1 MGAAMREAVLA
12 AVEIALILGSGLAYG
27 QSALRKAASLT
38 LAVITPALPWL
49 LPADA
54 LFLRGLYAVFSL
66 LPLFKWIQ
74 CTVDGDVGSAGHRTW
89 QWIAIFDVR
98 ETTRVRPH
106 FDAKLLLHLG
116 VYAATAAGGTA
127 VLVAAGPL
135 SPSSWPLH
143 LVGGVAAVIG
153 LVQSVID
160 LVRLVHA
167 AFGVHVPPIQ
177 REPLLSTS
185 VRDFWGRRWNR
196 TVSDWLR
203 RYVFAPLAR
212 RGHPVLGIVAAFAAS
227 AAFHF
232 YIVIVPLGIAEG
244 LVMAAFFLAQ
254 VPLIFI
260 ERRAL
265 TGAGRLE
272 RRLFAIFGLAA
283 TSPLFTIPFVEIWLG

>member
-1 MGAAMREAVLA
+1 MREAVLA
-12 AVEIALILGSGLAYG
+12 AVEIALISGSGLVYG
-27 QSALRKAASLT
+27 PSWFRRGTSLV
-38 LAVITPALPWL
+38 LAVVTPVLPWL
-49 LPADA
+49 LPTDA
-54 LFLRGLYAVFSL
+54 LFLRGLYSVFSL

-74 CTVDGDVGSAGHRTW
+74 CTIDGDVGSAGYRAW
-89 QWIAIFDVR
+89 QWIAVFDVR
-98 ETTRVRPH
+98 ETERMRPR
-106 FDAKLLLHLG
+106 FDAKLLLHLLI
-116 VYAATAAGGTA
+116 YAATAAGGTA
-127 VLVAAGPL
+127 VLIAAGPL

-143 LVGGVAAVIG
+143 LFGGVAAVVG
-153 LVQSVID
+153 LVQAVID

-167 AFGVHVPPIQ
+167 ALGVHVPPIQ
-177 REPLLSTS
+177 REPLLATS

-212 RGHPVLGIVAAFAAS
+212 RGHPVLGLVAAFGVS
-227 AAFHF
+227 GAFHF

-244 LVMAAFFLAQ
+244 LIMAAFFLVQ

-265 TGAGRLE
+265 AEAGRLE

>member
-1 MGAAMREAVLA
+1 MREAVLA
-12 AVEIALILGSGLAYG
+12 AVEIALISSSGALFG
-27 QSALRKAASLT
+27 RSAARKAASLVV
-38 LAVITPALPWL
+38 ACSVPVIPWL

-54 LFLRGLYAVFSL
+54 LFMRGLFAVFSL

-74 CTVDGDVGSAGHRTW
+74 STADGDVGSVAYRVW
-89 QWIAIFDVR
+89 QWSAIFDVR
-98 ETTRVRPH
+98 KTTRVRAH
-106 FDAKLLLHLG
+106 FDAKLLLHLI
-116 VYAATAAGGTA
+116 VYAATAAGGA
-127 VLVAAGPL
+127 AIVAAAGPPT
-135 SPSSWPLH
+135 PSSWPLH

-153 LVQSVID
+153 LVQAVID

-167 AFGVHVPPIQ
+167 ALGVHVPPIQ
-177 REPLLSTS
+177 REPLLAAS

-203 RYVFAPLAR
+203 RYTFAPLAR
-212 RGHPVLGIVAAFAAS
+212 RGHGVAGVIAAFAAS

-232 YIVIVPLGIAEG
+232 YIVLVPLGVVEG

-254 VPLIFI
+254 IPLIFI

-265 TGAGRLE
+265 AEAGPLE

-283 TSPLFTIPFVEIWLG
+283 TSPLFTMPFVEILLG